1 MRGLNSTFKDCV
13 YGKIVRTQRKNNHGK
28 CEHEKFHKHGSRSV
42 STNIVMFCFYF
53 TYLGTAEAAVTFLF
67 AAAIDTGLL
76 GTSSFLIE
84 SFSVLTG
91 RLVAMND
98 DDKRVQL

>member
-1 MRGLNSTFKDCV
+1 
-13 YGKIVRTQRKNNHGK
+13 
-28 CEHEKFHKHGSRSV
+28 
-42 STNIVMFCFYF
+42 MFCSYSYFYF

-91 RLVAMND
+91 RLVAMGD
-98 DDKRVQL
+98 DTGKRV

>member
-1 MRGLNSTFKDCV
+1 MANVNMRSFTSTDLEV
-13 YGKIVRTQRKNNHGK
+13 
-28 CEHEKFHKHGSRSV
+28 SV
-42 STNIVMFCFYF
+42 NIVMFCFVFCFYLYF

-76 GTSSFLIE
+76 GTYSFLTE

-91 RLVAMND
+91 RLVAMNYD
-98 DDKRVQL
+98 DNGPQLV